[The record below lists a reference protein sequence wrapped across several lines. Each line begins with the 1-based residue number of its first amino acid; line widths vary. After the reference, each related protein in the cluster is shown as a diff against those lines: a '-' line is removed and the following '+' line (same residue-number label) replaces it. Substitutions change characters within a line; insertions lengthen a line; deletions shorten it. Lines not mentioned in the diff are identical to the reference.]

1 MHENGMMPA
10 VMDQGGNVN
19 LFGNVTIVHTQQF
32 GQRNPMMDQMNAMM
46 RLQSQAMQRQALA
59 LEQQKLML
67 EAKKID
73 VIDRLTNGQALPQ
86 GSNITDGLRLAN
98 TEPAALLND
107 VAKEIEDIED
117 VEYEVHAD
125 NDVEKSVINPIKI
138 KIGDKIIEENKN
150 STNSNHMTE
159 SMWEIKEDATIYD
172 FSPNADYIN
181 LSKFFDEK
189 GNILQSIRN
198 EIDDSSLNKIKIRCD
213 NPGAPAIVFLKYHN
227 KTNTSS
233 VNLMNFWRN
242 SLGFIISR
250 YSKSVFKNPNI
261 NSSTEFVV
269 FITDDDYEFMYI
281 VNIRPVSNLN
291 TFVKISAKEQIKGY
305 RAAKSFMNWIEDN
318 NSLIENK
325 RIKSVLVV
333 AEPII
338 PDDKRSLEFSPD
350 NLLTSIQF
358 TSVFDNT
365 KDFRIDM
372 TEYAKKIYEVYN
384 IHK

>member
-1 MHENGMMPA
+1 MYENGMMPA

-32 GQRNPMMDQMNAMM
+32 GQCNPMMDQMNAMM

-59 LEQQKLML
+59 LEQQKWML
-67 EAKKID
+67 EAKK
-73 VIDRLTNGQALPQ
+73 IDRLTNGQALPQ
-86 GSNITDGLRLAN
+86 GSNVTDSLKLAN
-98 TEPAALLND
+98 IEPAALLDN
-107 VAKEIEDIED
+107 VAKEEDVED

-125 NDVEKSVINPIKI
+125 NNVENSVINPIKI

-159 SMWEIKEDATIYD
+159 SMWEIKEDVTIYN

-213 NPGAPAIVFLKYHN
+213 NPGAPAIVFLKYYN
-227 KTNTSS
+227 KTNMSS

-291 TFVKISAKEQIKGY
+291 TFVKISAKEQIKEY
-305 RAAKSFMNWIEDN
+305 RAAKQFMNWIEDN

-350 NLLTSIQF
+350 NLLTSIQL

-372 TEYAKKIYEVYN
+372 TEYTKKIYEVYN